1 MKKHSKCVKFVYVM
15 ACYVGSPTAVE
26 AGKMDAKNYGD

>member
-1 MKKHSKCVKFVYVM
+1 MKKHNKCVKFVYVM
-15 ACYVGSPTAVE
+15 ACYLRSSTALE